1 MSYAAAAPRLD
12 GRRAFPPQFVLPL
25 FLGGA
30 MNPINSS
37 VLATALV
44 PIGHAL
50 HVSVGQTT
58 VLVSVL
64 YVASSIA
71 QPTAGRL
78 AEHFGPRRVLLVGA
92 AIVFVGGIVG
102 GSGNS
107 LTALIIARILLG
119 IGTSSGLPSAMV
131 QIRRR
136 ACLAGIAPPPSW
148 LFAGL
153 SGTGELA
160 LVLGLPLGAL
170 LMSVAGWQAAFLL
183 NLPLACLIFASGLW
197 FLPSDPPRDRMSA
210 RALVA
215 ELDVLGMAAFA
226 AATVSF
232 LLFLLGLPSLEWPLL
247 GLSLISGVCLLTR
260 ELRAPTPFIDVRLLA
275 SNRPLTRTYA
285 RTAIML
291 FSTYVVLYGFTLWL
305 QTAGGYST
313 SEAGLLVLPL
323 AAVGAAAAIPVSRRR
338 LSVTLLMTAPISALI
353 GAIALFIVATTGSI
367 IWILVVTVAFGVT
380 EASVYVV
387 NQRLI
392 ATQAPAARVGTAIG
406 LFGTAVYSGAIVSSA
421 LTSVFFR
428 HGVTASGLHDIA
440 TVLIG
445 CSVLAL
451 VLTSRERG
459 LSQVN
464 YSSEEAA

>member
-1 MSYAAAAPRLD
+1 VSSASVTARLD
-12 GRRAFPPQFVLPL
+12 SRRPFPAQFVVPL
-25 FLGGA
+25 FLGAA

-50 HVSVGQTT
+50 HVSVGRTT

-102 GSGNS
+102 GSGKS

-119 IGTSSGLPSAMV
+119 IGTSGGLPSAMV

-136 ACLAGIAPPPSW
+136 ASLAGIATPPGW

-160 LVLGLPLGAL
+160 LVIGLPLGAL

-183 NLPLACLIFASGLW
+183 NLPLACLTFGLGLS
-197 FLPSDPPRDRMSA
+197 FLPSDPPRDRMPV
-210 RALVA
+210 RALAA

-232 LLFLLGLPSLEWPLL
+232 LLFLLGLPSIEWPLL
-247 GLSLISGVCLLTR
+247 GVSLISGLCLLAR

-275 SNRPLTRTYA
+275 RNRPLTRTYA

-305 QTAGGYST
+305 QTAGGYT
-313 SEAGLLVLPL
+313 TGEAGLLVLPL
-323 AAVGAAAAIPVSRRR
+323 AVVGAAAAIPVSRWR
-338 LSVTLLMTAPISALI
+338 LSMTLLMIAPISALI
-353 GAIALFIVATTGSI
+353 GAVALFIVATSSSI
-367 IWILVVTVAFGVT
+367 TWILVVTIAFGVT

-392 ATQAPAARVGTAIG
+392 ATQAPAPRIGTAIG
-406 LFGTAVYSGAIVSSA
+406 LFSTAVYSGAIVSSA

-428 HGVTASGLHDIA
+428 DGVTASGLQHIA
-440 TVLIG
+440 AVLVG
-445 CSVLAL
+445 CSLLAF

-459 LSQVN
+459 LSQI
-464 YSSEEAA
+464 SSSSKGAA

>member
-1 MSYAAAAPRLD
+1 M
-12 GRRAFPPQFVLPL
+12 PL

-44 PIGHAL
+44 PIAHAL
-50 HVSVGQTT
+50 HVSVGQTA

-78 AEHFGPRRVLLVGA
+78 AEHFGPRRVLLAGA

-102 GSGNS
+102 GSGRS

-119 IGTSSGLPSAMV
+119 IGTSGGLPSAMV

-136 ACLAGIAPPPSW
+136 ASLAGIDPPPSW
-148 LFAGL
+148 VFAGL
-153 SGTGELA
+153 SGAGELA

-183 NLPLACLIFASGLW
+183 NLPLACVTFAAGLS
-197 FLPSDPPRDRMSA
+197 FLPSDPPRDRLSA
-210 RALVA
+210 RALA
-215 ELDVLGMAAFA
+215 TELDVLGMAAFGL
-226 AATVSF
+226 ATVSF
-232 LLFLLGLPSLEWPLL
+232 LLFLLGLPSIEWPLL
-247 GLSLISGVCLLTR
+247 AFSLITGLCLLAW

-305 QTAGGYST
+305 QTAGGYTT

-338 LSVTLLMTAPISALI
+338 LSMTLLVIAPVSALI
-353 GAIALFIVATTGSI
+353 GAIALFIVATDRSI
-367 IWILVVTVAFGVT
+367 GWILLVTVAFGVT

-392 ATQAPAARVGTAIG
+392 ASQAPAPRVGTAMG

-421 LTSVFFR
+421 LTNVFFR
-428 HGVTASGLHDIA
+428 HGVTASGLQHIA
-440 TVLIG
+440 TVLVG
-445 CSVLAL
+445 CSLLAL

-459 LSQVN
+459 LSRIGD
-464 YSSEEAA
+464 SPTGAG